1 MSGRRSRNKGAG
13 YEREIVAAHIERGID
28 AKKTPLSGA
37 LRDYPGDVQ
46 IAGIIGECKR
56 TKRKRTSLYEALA
69 QGNDAA
75 DVLFVRDDMKS
86 TLVVMH
92 LEFWFQLLNWAG
104 IPQKF
109 PARPGGEIGASD
121 QSEGEA

>member
-1 MSGRRSRNKGAG
+1 MTGRRSRNKGSG
-13 YEREIVAAHIERGID
+13 YEREVVAAHIARGI
-28 AKKTPLSGA
+28 AARKMPLSGA

-56 TKRKRTSLYEALA
+56 TKRSRTSLYDALA

-75 DVLFVRDDMKS
+75 DVLFIRDDGQK
-86 TLVVMH
+86 TLVVMP
-92 LEFWFQLLNWAG
+92 LEFWMQLLEWSG

-109 PARPGGEIGASD
+109 PANPEGEIDAID
-121 QSEGEA
+121 HIKGEA